1 MFDFL
6 ILQNI
11 RIAVTDIYLKHLHK
25 TYCSTIFEQITDHF
39 YVVYLYWGYRKS
51 KRRNKIELYLVTR
64 H

>member
-39 YVVYLYWGYRKS
+39 HVVYLYWGYRTVNPNVEIKL
-51 KRRNKIELYLVTR
+51 NYI
-64 H
+64 